1 VFAAYARASV
11 RPRHLTT
18 LFATVAIMI
27 AVIVIPAAPAAA
39 KPTIAQIEAQ
49 IAAADAKL
57 EPIIENYDKIH
68 AELTANQAKA
78 AVLEKSLSQLQLES
92 MLATT
97 QIAQISASLYEAG
110 PPSTLSVLMNADSTL
125 QALDAISMLNAA
137 AKQRL
142 LELKPMFDKRDQYAA
157 AKKKLDD
164 ARVQLAAQ
172 NADLNSQAKTIEA
185 QLGSLQKLRQQ
196 VYGTTGAI
204 GTLRPVAC
212 PFTYTSGKG
221 GIAARKACTA
231 IGKPYVWATA
241 GPSSFDCSGLTLWA
255 WAAAGVTLS
264 HYTKWQWDESK
275 SVSRANLQPGD
286 LVFFYPPSL
295 HHVAIYVGGGWVVHA
310 PHTGDYV
317 RMAQLSQMSDPI
329 AGYRRP

>member
-1 VFAAYARASV
+1 
-11 RPRHLTT
+11 
-18 LFATVAIMI
+18 MI
-27 AVIVIPAAPAAA
+27 AVVVIPAGPAAAA
-39 KPTIAQIEAQ
+39 KPTVAQIEAQ

-68 AELTANQAKA
+68 AELTANQSKA
-78 AVLEKSLSQLQLES
+78 AKLQKSLQPLELEAT
-92 MLATT
+92 LATS
-97 QIAQISASLYEAG
+97 QIAQMAASVYQAG
-110 PPSTLSVLMNADSTL
+110 PASSIGILLSSSDT
-125 QALDAISMLNAA
+125 LDALNAMSILDA
-137 AKQRL
+137 SAHQRL
-142 LELKPMFDKRDQYAA
+142 TELKPMLQQRDKYKA

-172 NADLNSQAKTIEA
+172 NADLNAQAKMIEK
-185 QLGSLQKLRQQ
+185 QLTSLQKLRQQ

-212 PFTYTSGKG
+212 PFTYSTGKG
-221 GIAARKACTA
+221 GVAARKACTA

-241 GPSSFDCSGLTLWA
+241 GPSTFDCSGLTLWS
-255 WAAAGVTLS
+255 WAAAGVSLS
-264 HYTKWQWDESK
+264 HYTKWQWNESK

-317 RMAQLSQMSDPI
+317 RMAKLSEMSDPI